1 MQSDQ
6 VARRIVV
13 LPSIGQVL
21 VFQGKLPDPDVP
33 ESDGYR
39 SDQGMV
45 VLNTPSERTVSAS
58 YAHRPPTD
66 EELGAVVDA
75 FYPDAT
81 WEEEESP
88 VRTIRFAHALAEPTV
103 IQ

>member
-1 MQSDQ
+1 MKSDPLT
-6 VARRIVV
+6 RRIVA

-33 ESDGYR
+33 DSDGYR
-39 SDQGMV
+39 SAQGLV

-58 YAHRPPTD
+58 YAHRAPTN
-66 EELGAVVDA
+66 EEIDAIVGA
-75 FYPDAT
+75 FYPDST

-88 VRTIRFAHALAEPTV
+88 VATIRFARASEEPRYL
-103 IQ
+103 Q